1 MAEEV
6 KLFGAWGSPFS
17 RRVEIALE
25 LKGSPFEYIEENV
38 IDDKFKSPLLLK
50 YDPVHK
56 KVPVLLHS
64 GKPILE
70 SLIILEYIDETWK
83 PNPILPEDPHERALA
98 CFWANFIDEKCMPPV
113 WKALLG
119 TRDEREKAMEEVR
132 ECLKTHESVL
142 NGTKFFG
149 GETIGLLDI
158 AANFIALWLR
168 VIQEVSGLEFLTADK
183 CPVLIKW
190 CDEFVSCS
198 VVKEHLPPRD
208 KLIAFVKNWLS
219 GKGWTD

>member
-25 LKGSPFEYIEENV
+25 LKGIPFEYIEENV
-38 IDDKFKSPLLLK
+38 SDDKFKSPLLLK
-50 YDPVHK
+50 YNPIHK
-56 KVPVLLHS
+56 KVPVLLHN
-64 GKPILE
+64 GKPVLE
-70 SLIILEYIDETWK
+70 SLIILEYVDETWK
-83 PNPILPEDPHERALA
+83 DNPILPEDPHERTMAR
-98 CFWANFIDEKCMPPV
+98 FWARFIDEKCMPPV

-119 TRDEREKAMEEVR
+119 TGEEREKALEEVR
-132 ECLKTHESVL
+132 ECLKTLEGVL
-142 NGTKFFG
+142 NGKRFFG

-158 AANFIALWLR
+158 AANFIAFWLR

-190 CDEFVSCS
+190 CDEFVSCNP
-198 VVKEHLPPRD
+198 VKEHLPPRD
-208 KLIAFVKNWLS
+208 KLIAFMKNWLS
-219 GKGWTD
+219 GDGWTD

>member
-1 MAEEV
+1 MAEEL

-25 LKGSPFEYIEENV
+25 LKGVPFEYIEENV
-38 IDDKFKSPLLLK
+38 SDDKLKSPLLLK
-50 YDPVHK
+50 YNPIHK
-56 KVPVLLHS
+56 KVPVLLHN

-83 PNPILPEDPHERALA
+83 PNPILPKDPHERALA
-98 CFWANFIDEKCMPPV
+98 RFWAKFIDEKCMPPV

-119 TRDEREKAMEEVR
+119 IGDEREKAMEEVR
-132 ECLKTHESVL
+132 ECLKTLESVL
-142 NGTKFFG
+142 NGKKFFG

-158 AANFIALWLR
+158 AANFIAFWLR
-168 VIQEVSGLEFLTADK
+168 IIEEVSGLEFLTADK

-190 CDEFVSCS
+190 CDEFVSCN

-208 KLIAFVKNWLS
+208 KVITFLKNWLS
-219 GKGWTD
+219 GNGWTD